1 MLTWF
6 DAFHPLSLLF
16 SCVLFALNIVLSDAD
31 GNLPQFFF
39 AELVKPFTYVCNS
52 QQCHTF

>member
-52 QQCHTF
+52 QQC